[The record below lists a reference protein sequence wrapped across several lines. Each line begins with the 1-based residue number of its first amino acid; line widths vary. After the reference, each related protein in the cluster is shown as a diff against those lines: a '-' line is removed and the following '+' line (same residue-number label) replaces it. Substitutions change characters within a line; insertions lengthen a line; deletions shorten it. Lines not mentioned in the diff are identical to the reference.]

1 MVLIN
6 ARKIRKKCKKH
17 GLSMLY
23 APQTDVNEG
32 YGTIFV
38 LRNAAVVI
46 DSFIHYSHLIKAKT
60 LQIIWNVVIL

>member
-1 MVLIN
+1 
-6 ARKIRKKCKKH
+6 
-17 GLSMLY
+17 MLY